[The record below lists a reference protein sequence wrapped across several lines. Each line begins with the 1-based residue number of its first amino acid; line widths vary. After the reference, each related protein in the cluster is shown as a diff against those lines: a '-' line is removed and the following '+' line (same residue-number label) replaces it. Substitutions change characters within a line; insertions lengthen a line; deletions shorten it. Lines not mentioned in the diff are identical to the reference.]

1 MTESSSSKHS
11 SNAASDAV
19 RAPRSQ
25 AEQKTVPCTPR
36 SARPWGE
43 MDGIFPDSLSGIVF
57 ALEGTGGATVLLNGP
72 TGCKY
77 YHSSL
82 SDSQTFRMFDF
93 DPLSFPMK
101 WYFGQPRVPS
111 TYLDNADYVYG
122 AEAKLA
128 EALDYFRDQDS
139 IKMIC
144 IVNTPGAALIG
155 DDLDRIAAEHLGKK
169 PFLTVETPGYSTDI
183 CHGFET
189 GIRALVDA
197 AVPAEGG
204 DKARPTLKRVNLL
217 GMPLYLRNYTGDVA
231 EMRRL
236 CELCGLEVG
245 CVLGG
250 GSSLDDAA
258 HIGEA
263 CLNVV
268 MHPEYGMETARYL
281 QERFGTPFFACDG
294 APVGFGATEHA
305 FSRIAELAG
314 GDAGPL
320 LAESR
325 KARMRSFSYISRLNS
340 LTGLPKGV
348 PFAVEGSYSELY
360 ATTSFL
366 TDYLAMVPVALWPVY
381 EQSDCCKT
389 RLEEL
394 LDSLGARDTL
404 GRDPEQCDPELVFA
418 SGSTIAR
425 LQLEERQFAGIETM
439 LPTLGYLDVVPKT
452 YLGVNGA
459 LQLVEMVLN
468 GLKF

>member
-1 MTESSSSKHS
+1 MTESFS
-11 SNAASDAV
+11 SN
-19 RAPRSQ
+19 RSYKSQ
-25 AEQKTVPCTPR
+25 DGNGTGSMPH
-36 SARPWGE
+36 PWGE
-43 MDGIFPDSLSGIVF
+43 MDGIYPDSFSGIVF
-57 ALEGTGGATVLLNGP
+57 ALEGTEGATVLLNGP

-122 AEAKLA
+122 GEAKLA
-128 EALDYFRDQDS
+128 EALDFFKAQDS
-139 IKMIC
+139 IGLIC

-155 DDLDRIAAEHLGKK
+155 DDLDRIASAHLGDK

-183 CHGFET
+183 CHGFEI
-189 GIRALVDA
+189 GARALVDA
-197 AVPAEGG
+197 LGADAPLQPEKAG
-204 DKARPTLKRVNLL
+204 DRPRVNLL
-217 GMPLYLRNYTGDVA
+217 GLPLYSRNYTGDVA

-250 GSSLDDAA
+250 GSGLDDVA
-258 HIGEA
+258 HIGDA
-263 CLNVV
+263 CLNIVV
-268 MHPEYGMETARYL
+268 HPEYGMESAAYLHERYGTAYYV
-281 QERFGTPFFACDG
+281 CDG
-294 APVGFGATEHA
+294 APVGFAATERA
-305 FSRIAELAG
+305 FTDIARHAG
-314 GDAGPL
+314 GDAAPL
-320 LAESR
+320 LDQSK

-348 PFAVEGSYSELY
+348 PFAAEGSFSELY
-360 ATTSFL
+360 AITSFL
-366 TDYLAMVPVALWPVY
+366 TDYLALVPVALWPVY
-381 EQSDCCKT
+381 EQSDCCAAK
-389 RLEEL
+389 LNEL
-394 LDSLGARDTL
+394 LEQLGAREAL
-404 GRDPEQCDPELVFA
+404 GRDPLSCEPELVFA

-425 LQLEERQFAGIETM
+425 LQLEGREFAGIETM

-452 YLGVNGA
+452 FLGINGT